1 MDNRR
6 SAQQWQH
13 IGAMDLNS
21 AEYLQGMQPIPVE
34 IICYHCQQSAEKHLK
49 GYLVLKDVEPL
60 KTHDLRVLARM
71 CADINPAFEAIKVNC
86 AKLTIYSV
94 ESRYP
99 VGLGLEEQDM
109 HHALT
114 NAREIQSF
122 VLAQAPEMTNEEAH
136 KFSTHDGPS
145 L

>member
-1 MDNRR
+1 MDNTH
-6 SAQQWQH
+6 SAREWQH

-34 IICYHCQQSAEKHLK
+34 IICSHCQQSAEKHLK